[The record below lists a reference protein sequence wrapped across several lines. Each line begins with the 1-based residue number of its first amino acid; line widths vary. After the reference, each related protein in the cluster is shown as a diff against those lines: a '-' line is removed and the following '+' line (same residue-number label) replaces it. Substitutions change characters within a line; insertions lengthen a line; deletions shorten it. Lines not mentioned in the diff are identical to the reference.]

1 MGYVQDTHMS
11 KFISPLEFQFT
22 SGTWTPT
29 IASNVVSMVRTAAD
43 AAFTA
48 LIPLKLE
55 SNASV
60 LKGVKIKS
68 IDVFYAIGTAAADDF
83 ATVELEKMTLGA
95 DDTAITG
102 AAVTGTCDAAHDSA
116 AERKAADN
124 DHVLTFTIT
133 TPAWSDDGDAFVLAL
148 IVDCA
153 QTTEF
158 SFFGARV
165 NYDLRV

>member
-11 KFISPLEFQFT
+11 KFIPAVNFQF
-22 SGTWTPT
+22 SAGTWTPT
-29 IASNVVSMVRTAAD
+29 VASNVASMVRSAAD
-43 AAFTA
+43 AAFDVI
-48 LIPLKLE
+48 IPLNVE
-55 SNASV
+55 SNASA

-83 ATVELEKMTLGA
+83 ATVELNKMTLGP

-102 AAVTGTCDAAHDSA
+102 AAVTGTLDAGHDSA
-116 AERKAADN
+116 AERKAVDT

-133 TPAWSDDGDAFVLAL
+133 TPAWSDDGDAYFMHLNIDAAANTV
-148 IVDCA
+148 V
-153 QTTEF
+153 TF
-158 SFFGARV
+158 YGARV